1 MSVVDYTS
9 TRNKK
14 RARVKGTYIDNRPE
28 IKTWNAAFNEDHYP
42 TSLLMVNPCM
52 RVSQNNKS
60 TGWGSWCPLP
70 LMMPTQ
76 GDGAHSH
83 IGKKINIKW
92 LRFKGYVR
100 SYQRLFAPTRWRL
113 VLYRTDF
120 PMTAAIGQQQ
130 YVNPLGPLWI
140 NFEDP
145 HKEANNG
152 DIHKACAHNF
162 YKLIKDVDFWRL
174 HNVSRTVIC
183 SGILQPPPWRD
194 PQGYSKETGSQ
205 TAVAKMQHSTFWWN
219 EWYTNDYIN
228 AKLDLNDTYTYPETV
243 TIGTTTRQ
251 YAPSCYYAIQLE
263 TDQALGI
270 TGVSDTNFFLTT
282 CDNFTLVKDDKLFEL
297 NFFIRGYFTDA

>member
-1 MSVVDYTS
+1 MSVSDYTS

-14 RARVKGTYIDNRPE
+14 RARVKGTSIDNRPE
-28 IKTWNAAFNEDHYP
+28 IKTWNAGFNEDYYP
-42 TSLLMVNPCM
+42 TSLIMVNPCL
-52 RVSQNNKS
+52 RISTNDKS

-70 LMMPTQ
+70 LMMPVSGTNASQ
-76 GDGAHSH
+76 H

-120 PMTAAIGQQQ
+120 PMGLATGAQSENKLA
-130 YVNPLGPLWI
+130 PLWI

-145 HKEANNG
+145 LRISQVG
-152 DIHKACAHNF
+152 DIHKRCAHNF
-162 YKLIKDVDFWRL
+162 YKLIKDVEFWRL

-183 SGILQPPPWRD
+183 SGILQPAPWRD
-194 PQGYSKETGSQ
+194 PQGYFKEAGSSS
-205 TAVAKMQHSTFWWN
+205 AVGKMQHSTFWWN

-228 AKLDLNDTYTYPETV
+228 AKIDLNDTYTYAETV
-243 TIGTTTRQ
+243 TVGTTTKQ

-263 TDQALGI
+263 TDQGLGV
-270 TGVSDTNFFLTT
+270 TGISDTTFFTT
-282 CDNFTLVKDDKLFEL
+282 NADVFTVDAGDKLFEL